1 MANRTGSCHCGKVT
15 FEFSN
20 PVRRALEC
28 NCSICSRK
36 GAVWHAT
43 DTEHFRILS
52 GQGELRFYQFG
63 TRTAK
68 HWFCATC
75 GISTFSNP
83 RLAPDKWVVNLRCVE
98 GIDLASLEV
107 GHFDGRNW
115 EQAAQALLKARAAT

>member
-1 MANRTGSCHCGKVT
+1 VA
-15 FEFSN
+15 
-20 PVRRALEC
+20 RALEC
-28 NCSICSRK
+28 NCSICCRN

-43 DTEHFRILS
+43 DSAHFRILS
-52 GQGELRFYQFG
+52 GQDELGLYQFG

-98 GIDLASLEV
+98 GIDLESLEIR
-107 GHFDGRNW
+107 HFDGRNW
-115 EQAAQALLKARAAT
+115 DEAARAFPKARSAT